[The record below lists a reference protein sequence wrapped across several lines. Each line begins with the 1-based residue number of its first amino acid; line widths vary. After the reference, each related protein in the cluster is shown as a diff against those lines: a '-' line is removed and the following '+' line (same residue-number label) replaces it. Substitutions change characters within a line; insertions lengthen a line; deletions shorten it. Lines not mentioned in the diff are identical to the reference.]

1 MDLLFSNL
9 IDILTPSTLLLVFGG
24 VIMGI
29 VFGAIPGLTAGMAI
43 ALCLPFTFRIE
54 FIPSFA
60 LLLSLYLGGISGGLI
75 AAILI
80 NIPGTPASVATTFDG
95 FPMAEKG
102 EAGKAL
108 ATGVVFSFI
117 GTMFGIL
124 VLMFVAPPLG
134 RIALRFGVF
143 EYFSVAVFSLT
154 MVSALSGKSL
164 IRGLIACLIGIFLH
178 SIGAAPIDGFPRFTF
193 GIHEFDAGFAQ
204 VPSLVGL
211 FALAEVLKA
220 AKQGSKLNIKAR
232 NTRIKGLGFT
242 LAEFWKQIPNA
253 LRSSAIGTG
262 IGILPGIG
270 AATCNILSYGVAKK
284 MSKHP
289 EKFGTG
295 IMDGVVAS
303 ESSNNASIGGAM
315 VPLIT
320 LGIPGDAVTAIL
332 LGAFTMQGLQPG
344 PMFISTNV
352 ALIYSIF
359 ALMLLASAATV
370 IIQFFGMRV
379 FVRVLKIPKG
389 ILLPMVMVMCM
400 IGAFGV
406 NNRIFD
412 IWTLLIFGS
421 VGFILSKFEFP
432 LTPVVMG
439 YVLGPIVEVNL
450 RRGLM
455 MSRGTFLT
463 FLTRPISCGFLIV
476 ALVIVVYTVIS
487 NLRMLKKRAGASQVR
502 NKA

>member
-1 MDLLFSNL
+1 MESLFAGFVEVLS
-9 IDILTPSTLLLVFGG
+9 PSTVLLVFGG
-24 VIMGI
+24 VVMGI

-43 ALCLPFTFRIE
+43 ALCLPFTFRME
-54 FIPSFA
+54 FIASFA
-60 LLLSLYLGGISGGLI
+60 LLLALYLGGISGGLI
-75 AAILI
+75 SAILI

-95 FPMAEKG
+95 YPMAEKG

-108 ATGVVFSFI
+108 ATGVVFSFF
-117 GTMFGIL
+117 GTVFGIL

-134 RIALRFGVF
+134 RIALKFGVF

-154 MVSALSGKSL
+154 MVSALSGKS
-164 IRGLIACLIGIFLH
+164 IVRGLIACLIGIFLH
-178 SIGAAPIDGFPRFTF
+178 SVGAAPIDGFPRFTF

-220 AKQGSKLNIKAR
+220 AKQGGNVR
-232 NTRIKGLGFT
+232 VETTNTRIKGLGFT
-242 LAEFWKQIPNA
+242 IVEFWKQIPNA
-253 LRSSAIGTG
+253 FRSAAIGTG

-284 MSKHP
+284 MSRHP

-303 ESSNNASIGGAM
+303 EASNNASIGGAM

-332 LGAFTMQGLQPG
+332 LGAFTMQGLQPS
-344 PMFISTNV
+344 PMFISTNIE
-352 ALIYSIF
+352 LIYSLF
-359 ALMLLASAATV
+359 ALMLLASAVTV

-400 IGAFGV
+400 LGSFGV

-421 VGFILSKFEFP
+421 VGFIFSKLDFP
-432 LTPVVMG
+432 LTPIVMG

-463 FLTRPISCGFLIV
+463 FITRPISCGFLVLAAI
-476 ALVIVVYTVIS
+476 IVVYTLVS
-487 NLRMLKKRAGASQVR
+487 NLVALSKK
-502 NKA
+502 KL